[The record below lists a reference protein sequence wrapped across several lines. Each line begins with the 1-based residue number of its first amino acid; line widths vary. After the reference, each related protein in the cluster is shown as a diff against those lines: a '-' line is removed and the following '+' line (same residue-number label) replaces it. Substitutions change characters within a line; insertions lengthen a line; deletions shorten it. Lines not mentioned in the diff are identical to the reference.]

1 MPNLLKL
8 IRESEPDKAIVGK
21 LSEVSGLFT
30 AENTDITVDK
40 QGCELPM
47 DTGHNAKVCVL
58 KPDNGAEL
66 PFQGLA
72 QKCLRYGKCELCIR
86 YFFAVFHIVD
96 LSNASAMMK
105 PNVFRC
111 GHTHGKA
118 EGCGIDRADIP
129 RKRRVIYGR
138 IIA

>member
-30 AENTDITVDK
+30 AEDTGIAVDK
-40 QGCELPM
+40 QGCELPVN
-47 DTGHNAKVCVL
+47 TGHNAKVCVL

-66 PFQGLA
+66 PFQGIT
-72 QKCLRYGKCELCIR
+72 QECLRYGKCELCIR
-86 YFFAVFHIVD
+86 CFFAVFHIVD

-111 GHTHGKA
+111 
-118 EGCGIDRADIP
+118 R
-129 RKRRVIYGR
+129 
-138 IIA
+138 

>member
-111 GHTHGKA
+111 
-118 EGCGIDRADIP
+118 R
-129 RKRRVIYGR
+129 
-138 IIA
+138 